1 MTVAAALHA
10 RLRAALPE
18 QVPVLPPE
26 DIQKINAGGKP
37 GQPAGLA
44 SYLKAHPEG
53 WVVVEEPVPISSDGT
68 TAVFWVAVASVAGTA
83 AEAAAL
89 AARVA
94 HALGGTPY
102 EPGPHTEVTPAGPS
116 LLDPRVPGVWAVRP
130 TYDALTI
137 AGTPQ

>member
-18 QVPVLPPE
+18 QVPVLLPE
-26 DIQKINAGGKP
+26 EIQKINAGGKP

-44 SYLKAHPEG
+44 VYLREHPQG
-53 WVVVEEPVPISSDGT
+53 WVQVEEPVPISSDGT
-68 TAVFWVAVASVAGTA
+68 TAVFWVAVASITGTP
-83 AEAAAL
+83 AEAADL
-89 AARVA
+89 AAQVRR
-94 HALGGTPY
+94 ALNGTPY
-102 EPGPHTEVTPAGPS
+102 EPGPHSEVTPAAPS